1 MNNLNLSDD
10 MKVAWYHAALVLSK
24 KISIGSVQA
33 NEDLKNLLEQFGT
46 IEKLYDHH
54 FSMVPVHQDIE
65 YELNKCYSKFN
76 SSFKAITIH
85 DDLYPKALRKIRG
98 TPAILYCQGNVEIF
112 ELEKSIGFVGT
123 RELDNPNHIESAR
136 NAIKRIYESGFEV
149 IVSGLATGSDT
160 LGHKCAIQL
169 GMKTIAVLGTPLNI
183 SYPKENK
190 ELQANIALNHL
201 LVTEYPI
208 GVRPFGT
215 FFSNR
220 NMTTVSLSQK
230 GIIVARA
237 GDKSG
242 TQHAIRHCVNQN
254 KPLYILENN
263 IYEKDYTWVRK
274 YKDKIKLIRDK

>member
-24 KISIGSVQA
+24 KIAIGSVQA

-54 FSMVPVHQDIE
+54 FSMVPIHQDIE
-65 YELNKCYSKFN
+65 DYLNRIFSKFKT
-76 SSFKAITIH
+76 SFKSITMH
-85 DDLYPKALRKIRG
+85 DKLYPESLKKIRG
-98 TPAILYCQGNVEIF
+98 TPAILYCQGDIDIF
-112 ELEKSIGFVGT
+112 SLERSIGFVGT
-123 RELDNPNHIESAR
+123 RELDDPQHIESAK
-136 NAIKRIYESGFEV
+136 NAIKRIYDSGFEV
-149 IVSGLATGSDT
+149 IVSGLAAGSDT
-160 LGHKCAIQL
+160 LGHKCAIEL

-190 ELQANIALNHL
+190 QLQADIASSNL

-208 GVRPFGT
+208 GIRSFGT

-220 NMTTVSLSQK
+220 NITTVSLSKK

-254 KPLYILENN
+254 KPLYILEN
-263 IYEKDYTWVRK
+263 
-274 YKDKIKLIRDK
+274 